1 MKNLY
6 LKLLPLFLLFTVLNS
21 RAQEFKGI
29 DKSPHDIVYY
39 RVNKI
44 TPPDIKVL
52 YGRPQM
58 KGRKIFGELVPYGK
72 IWRTGADEA
81 TEITFYKDVN
91 FGGKNVKKGSYVL
104 YTIPGEKEWIV
115 ILNKNLDAWG
125 TNAYDKRKDVVRVP
139 AKVSRAESVE
149 AFSIGFK
156 KKKNKVNM
164 IFGWDTTRATVPIE
178 IH

>member
-1 MKNLY
+1 MVFN
-6 LKLLPLFLLFTVLNS
+6 T

-29 DKSPHDIVYY
+29 DKSPHDIIYY

-44 TPPDIKVL
+44 TPPEIKVL

-81 TEITFYKDVN
+81 TEITFYKDVI
-91 FGGKNVKKGSYVL
+91 FGGKHVKKGIYVL

-125 TNAYDKRKDVVRVP
+125 TNGYDKRKDVVRVP
-139 AKVSRAESVE
+139 AKVSRAEPVE

-156 KKKNKVNM
+156 KKKDKVKM
-164 IFGWDTTRATVPIE
+164 ILGWDTTRVTVPIE
-178 IH
+178 IL